1 MKRKLFI
8 LSMAMLYAFSLSA
21 QNEQQQI
28 NAIKRDM
35 SFLYA
40 NGTSTA
46 SADEASENAKDLLA
60 LEIEQW
66 LKENTQDSIAGYV
79 AKSREC
85 MSEIKTKRGNLYR
98 VFVFVKKKDVLP
110 YYKEENMMIV
120 SLNDSVETKRDTIG
134 LIRSNVDDQKAAVST
149 SSSTSAKVDEPSS
162 IRHVPISTNAESGYV
177 PSEREKLMLNI
188 KTFSE
193 LNEYVN
199 SGRAD
204 GSITQVGKYANLP
217 QNEVVYVF
225 IHNRQSE
232 IPACIKMTGGKS
244 INMKTGKED
253 VVSSYTGCGAIW
265 IKIANE

>member
-28 NAIKRDM
+28 NAIKRNM

-46 SADEASENAKDLLA
+46 SADEASKNAKDLLA

-66 LKENTQDSIAGYV
+66 LKENTKDSIAGYV
-79 AKSREC
+79 AKSKEN

-98 VFVFVKKKDVLP
+98 VFIFVKKKDVLP

-120 SLNDSVETKRDTIG
+120 RLNDSVETKKDTIDIIKVNKQG
-134 LIRSNVDDQKAAVST
+134 TTEPAAPAQDA
-149 SSSTSAKVDEPSS
+149 SSSV
-162 IRHVPISTNAESGYV
+162 RHVPISENAESIYV
-177 PSEREKLMLNI
+177 PSAREKRMLDI

-193 LNEYVN
+193 LNDYIN
-199 SGRAD
+199 RGRAD
-204 GSITQVGKYANLP
+204 SSIAQVGKYSNLP

-225 IHNRQSE
+225 IHNKQGE
-232 IPACIKMTGGKS
+232 IPACIKKTDGKS
-244 INMKTGKED
+244 INLRTGKED
-253 VVSSYTGCGAIW
+253 VVSSYKGCGAIW
-265 IKIANE
+265 IKTAKRTRQQNL